1 MSIFRLAL
9 ASLAYKKLHSF
20 LSILILSFSLA
31 LIMVLFTAKDS
42 FEESFTRNIKG
53 IDLVVG
59 AKGSPLQIILSS
71 VYHIDAPT
79 GNIELSEFNQLA
91 KNRMVKM
98 AIPLA
103 YGDNYKAKRI
113 VGTDSNYAS
122 LYGISIAEGRAFENS
137 FEVSIGASVAQDLG
151 LKLGDTFH
159 GSHGFDQ
166 EGEDH
171 GHHDFKVVGIYQAS
185 ATVIDDLILTPL
197 ESIWLV
203 HEHPQEE
210 SAGHHEHEHDH
221 NEIKREITAGLLQFS
236 NPMATLSLP
245 RQINSQTKMQAAL
258 PAIEINRL
266 FSLAQS
272 AIDLLEAL
280 AYVLLFIAGISIFI
294 SLLQGLKDEEPQL
307 AFLRAVGISRYKVV
321 LLVWAKAV
329 FIGLIA
335 YLFAW
340 LLAFVSLELL
350 AYNLSNFK
358 FGLGLALWQNP
369 MQWWLLLGVLILG
382 TFASLLPAWHAYRIN
397 IPKTLADA

>member
-1 MSIFRLAL
+1 MNIFRLAL
-9 ASLAYKKLHSF
+9 ASLGHKKLHSF
-20 LSILILSFSLA
+20 LSILLLSFSLA

-79 GNIELSEFNQLA
+79 GNISLSEFEKLA
-91 KNRMVKM
+91 RNRLVKK

-103 YGDNYKAKRI
+103 YGDNYQGKRI
-113 VGTDSNYAS
+113 VGSDSNYAA
-122 LYGISIAEGRAFENS
+122 LYNIKLAEGRSFQKAFE
-137 FEVSIGASVAQDLG
+137 VCIGASVAQALE
-151 LKLGDTFH
+151 LKMGSLFL
-159 GSHGFDQ
+159 GSHGFSE
-166 EGEDH
+166 EGENH
-171 GHHDFKVVGIYQAS
+171 AHQDFKVVGIYKHS
-185 ATVIDDLILTPL
+185 GSVIDDLILTPL
-197 ESIWLV
+197 ASVWQV
-203 HEHPQEE
+203 HEHPEE
-210 SAGHHEHEHDH
+210 GAHDH
-221 NEIKREITAGLLQFS
+221 QHEEVEREITAGLIQFS

-258 PAIEINRL
+258 PAIEVNRL

-272 AIDLLEAL
+272 ALDLLEAL
-280 AYVLLFIAGISIFI
+280 AYILLFIAGISIFV

-321 LLVWAKAV
+321 LLVWAKSI
-329 FIGLIA
+329 FISFIA
-335 YLFAW
+335 YLFA
-340 LLAFVSLELL
+340 LVLAILSLELL
-350 AYNLSNFK
+350 SLKLPNLSS
-358 FGLGLALWQNP
+358 GLGLQTLQNP
-369 MQWWLLLGVLILG
+369 LQLWLLLSVLLLG

>member
-1 MSIFRLAL
+1 MNIFRLAL

-31 LIMVLFTAKDS
+31 LIMVIFTAKDS
-42 FEESFTRNIKG
+42 FEESFTSNIKG

-79 GNIELSEFNQLA
+79 GNIALSEFEELA
-91 KNRMVKM
+91 KNRMVKT
-98 AIPLA
+98 AIPLS
-103 YGDNYKAKRI
+103 YGDNYKGKRI
-113 VGTDSNYAS
+113 VGTDSNYAALYNIS
-122 LYGISIAEGRAFENS
+122 LAQGHAFKKS
-137 FEVSIGASVAQDLG
+137 FEVSIGANVARDLA
-151 LKLGDTFH
+151 LKIGDTFH
-159 GSHGFDQ
+159 GSHGFSE

-171 GHHDFKVVGIYQAS
+171 GHRNFKVVGIYQAS

-203 HEHPQEE
+203 HEHPEE
-210 SAGHHEHEHDH
+210 EGHSHDH
-221 NEIKREITAGLLQFS
+221 EEVKREITAGLLQFS

-280 AYVLLFIAGISIFI
+280 AYVLLFIAGISIFV

-321 LLVWAKAV
+321 LLVWTKSI
-329 FIGLIA
+329 FISLFA
-335 YLFAW
+335 YLLAW
-340 LLAFVSLELL
+340 LLAFISLELL
-350 AYNLSNFK
+350 ALKLANFK
-358 FGLGLALWQNP
+358 AGLGLAVLQNP
-369 MQWWLLLGVLILG
+369 LQLWLFLSVLILG

>member
-1 MSIFRLAL
+1 MNIFRLAL
-9 ASLAYKKLHSF
+9 ASLGHKKLHSF

-53 IDLVVG
+53 VDLVVG

-79 GNIELSEFNQLA
+79 GNIALSEFKELA
-91 KNRMVKM
+91 NNRMVKT
-98 AIPLA
+98 AIPLS
-103 YGDNYKAKRI
+103 YGDNYKGKRI
-113 VGTDSNYAS
+113 VGTDSNYAA
-122 LYGISIAEGRAFENS
+122 LYNIDLDQGRDFKES
-137 FEVSIGASVAQDLG
+137 FEVSIGANVAKDLS
-151 LKLGDTFH
+151 LKIGDIFH
-159 GSHGFDQ
+159 GSHGFSE

-171 GHHDFKVVGIYQAS
+171 GHQDFKVVGIYQAS

-203 HEHPQEE
+203 HEHPEE
-210 SAGHHEHEHDH
+210 EGHSHSHEEV
-221 NEIKREITAGLLQFS
+221 EREITAGLLQFS

-245 RQINSQTKMQAAL
+245 RKINSQSKMQAAL

-280 AYVLLFIAGISIFI
+280 AYLLLCIAGISIFV

-321 LLVWAKAV
+321 LLVWAKSI
-329 FIGLIA
+329 FISLIA
-335 YLFAW
+335 YLLAL
-340 LLAFVSLELL
+340 LLAIISLELL
-350 AYNLSNFK
+350 ALKLPNFNT
-358 FGLGLALWQNP
+358 GLGLAVLQNP
-369 MQWWLLLGVLILG
+369 MQLWLFLSVLILG

>member
-1 MSIFRLAL
+1 MNIFRLAL

-79 GNIELSEFNQLA
+79 GNIALSEFDALA
-91 KNRMVKM
+91 KNRMVKT
-98 AIPLA
+98 AIPLS
-103 YGDNYKAKRI
+103 YGDNYKGKRI
-113 VGTDSNYAS
+113 VGTDSNYTA
-122 LYGISIAEGRAFENS
+122 LYNIKIEQGRAFKKS
-137 FEVSIGASVAQDLG
+137 FEVSIGANVAQDLA
-151 LKLGDTFH
+151 LNIGDSFH
-159 GSHGFDQ
+159 GSHGFSE
-166 EGEDH
+166 EGVDH
-171 GHHDFKVVGIYQAS
+171 GHRDFKVVGIYQGS

-203 HEHPQEE
+203 HEHAKEE
-210 SAGHHEHEHDH
+210 SDTHDH
-221 NEIKREITAGLLQFS
+221 KEVKREITAGLLQFS

-280 AYVLLFIAGISIFI
+280 AYLLLCIAGISIFV

-321 LLVWAKAV
+321 LLVWAKSI
-329 FIGLIA
+329 FISLIA
-335 YLFAW
+335 YLIAW
-340 LLAFVSLELL
+340 LLAFISLELL
-350 AYNLSNFK
+350 AFKLPNFK
-358 FGLGLALWQNP
+358 TGLGLAVLQNP
-369 MQWWLLLGVLILG
+369 MQLWLFLSVLLLG